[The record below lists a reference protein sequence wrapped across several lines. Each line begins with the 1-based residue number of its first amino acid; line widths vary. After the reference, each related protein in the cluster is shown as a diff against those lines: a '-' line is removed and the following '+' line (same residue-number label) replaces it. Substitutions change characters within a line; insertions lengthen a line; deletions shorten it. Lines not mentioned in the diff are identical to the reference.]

1 MIDGHRLGQLLNT
14 IGNGIKNG
22 IITEAEDSA
31 EFIAFLF
38 KVPADLVLK
47 AIDLLG
53 RGEQMKAEALFD
65 TEFFSESKE
74 PNQEV
79 LAFVEGI
86 QGRPRP
92 TGPTPDEI
100 DAENEARAGETAKAY
115 FISSFN
121 FLSLSNS
128 FI

>member
-38 KVPADLVLK
+38 KVPASLVLK

-53 RGEQMKAEALFD
+53 KGEQM
-65 TEFFSESKE
+65 
-74 PNQEV
+74 
-79 LAFVEGI
+79 I
-86 QGRPRP
+86 
-92 TGPTPDEI
+92 I
-100 DAENEARAGETAKAY
+100 Y
-115 FISSFN
+115 I
-121 FLSLSNS
+121 
-128 FI
+128 